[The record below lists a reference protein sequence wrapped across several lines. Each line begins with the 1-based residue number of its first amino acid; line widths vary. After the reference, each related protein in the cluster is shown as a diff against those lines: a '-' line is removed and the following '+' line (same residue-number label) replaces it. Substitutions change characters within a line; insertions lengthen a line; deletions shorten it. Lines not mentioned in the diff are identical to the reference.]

1 MCIEKKIK
9 LNKTTAWAP
18 HPFWIFSF
26 SWLLSYESLPT
37 QQWICVGV
45 HQTWTQ
51 CKMCIRKFI
60 STGCPSANLCKFPWK
75 MTGFALFKISQNNA
89 KLWTHLKINMK
100 WKVLELENVGR
111 DLIDCTFINAIIY
124 VFFFIFLLLYFIALF
139 NFLIFLILVL
149 HFISIPMYVCTHVSC
164 MFELFLYFLLY
175 CKLLSPRQIP
185 WVCKHTIKP
194 FLISDFWF
202 CQKLIRSLEAN
213 CCNLKWVTACW
224 KTGIKSSEKICFSLK
239 TVTWN
244 LIMICTVTYLL

>member
-1 MCIEKKIK
+1 MSASSILDLQFFLVVKLWISAHTAVNLCRSSPNLNPMQNVHKKIYFHRMSISNICANSHEK
-9 LNKTTAWAP
+9 
-18 HPFWIFSF
+18 
-26 SWLLSYESLPT
+26 WLD
-37 QQWICVGV
+37 
-45 HQTWTQ
+45 
-51 CKMCIRKFI
+51 
-60 STGCPSANLCKFPWK
+60 
-75 MTGFALFKISQNNA
+75 FALFKISQNNA

-111 DLIDCTFINAIIY
+111 DLICTFINAIIY

-149 HFISIPMYVCTHVSC
+149 HFISIPMYGCTHVSC

-202 CQKLIRSLEAN
+202 CQKLIRSLDAN

-224 KTGIKSSEKICFSLK
+224 KAGIKSSEKICFSLK